1 MKKST
6 KLGLILA
13 AVHTFAVSIALLMI
27 LVGSGVYTQPLWRL
41 LLSIDLPAFFL
52 LVFEPIQIK
61 GVSLQ
66 SPDLPLY
73 FGLVGGI
80 WWFVIG
86 WSIAWTQS
94 RLAVS
99 TAKIRFASGFVIAAI
114 VILFVLAIQFVAT
127 IPNIAHDGCASV
139 GFPVPFFR
147 GCYGTLSLYWPAM
160 TVTKGA
166 LAIDAIVWLAVA
178 SLFSYFLSS
187 RWKYKKSVSS
197 P

>member
-1 MKKST
+1 M
-6 KLGLILA
+6 
-13 AVHTFAVSIALLMI
+13 V
-27 LVGSGVYTQPLWRL
+27 LVGSGVYTQPLWQL

-61 GVSLQ
+61 GVWLQ
-66 SPDLPLY
+66 SPDLPLF

-80 WWFVIG
+80 WWFIIG
-86 WSIAWTQS
+86 WPIAWTQS

-99 TAKIRFASGFVIAAI
+99 TAKNRFTSGFVISII
-114 VILFVLAIQFVAT
+114 VILLLLAIQF
-127 IPNIAHDGCASV
+127 IAHISSYAAGGCIIV
-139 GFPVPFFR
+139 GFPVSFFR

-166 LAIDAIVWLAVA
+166 LAIDAIVWLTVA
-178 SLFSYFLSS
+178 SLFSYYLSR

-197 P
+197 Q